1 MPSAGYIVPCVKGM
15 QYHMDKI
22 STKYHSSFVL
32 APILKRMPYYNKNE
46 TYILAS
52 ILDPRFKLRW
62 CQSDG
67 DILKYRTM
75 LKNVASKY
83 LHQPAF
89 E

>member
-1 MPSAGYIVPCVKGM
+1 M
-15 QYHMDKI
+15 I

-32 APILKRMPYYNKNE
+32 ALKESLLKRMPYYEENE

-67 DILKYRTM
+67 DKLRCSIKVPII
-75 LKNVASKY
+75 NQ
-83 LHQPAF
+83 HF
-89 E
+89 NN